1 MQKDRGEIEM
11 VSSAAKET
19 TGLTLSLCKAFDILS
34 CFTPE
39 TPALRVTDITKRV
52 DMTQSN
58 VSRLVATM
66 TAYGYLE
73 KDEDS
78 GYYQLGKQIITLS
91 SIALNHSE
99 LRKQALPELF
109 LLEQQFG
116 VGANLAVLYDDSM
129 YYLAHV
135 DSRTSPRMY
144 TMVGYS
150 NPLHCTA
157 IGKVLLAAMTNDEIM
172 DIIGRKGM
180 KAYTYNTITSPEVL
194 MEQIDRCRRLGYS
207 TEYGEHALGSACV
220 AAPIRDR
227 TGRGQRL
234 QNTDRRG

>member
-1 MQKDRGEIEM
+1 M

-91 SIALNHSE
+91 
-99 LRKQALPELF
+99 
-109 LLEQQFG
+109 
-116 VGANLAVLYDDSM
+116 
-129 YYLAHV
+129 
-135 DSRTSPRMY
+135 
-144 TMVGYS
+144 
-150 NPLHCTA
+150 
-157 IGKVLLAAMTNDEIM
+157 
-172 DIIGRKGM
+172 
-180 KAYTYNTITSPEVL
+180 
-194 MEQIDRCRRLGYS
+194 
-207 TEYGEHALGSACV
+207 
-220 AAPIRDR
+220 
-227 TGRGQRL
+227 
-234 QNTDRRG
+234 

>member
-99 LRKQALPELF
+99 LRKQAPDLTENVHNGRIFKSAALHGDR
-109 LLEQQFG
+109 Q
-116 VGANLAVLYDDSM
+116 GAPCCDD
-129 YYLAHV
+129 
-135 DSRTSPRMY
+135 
-144 TMVGYS
+144 
-150 NPLHCTA
+150 
-157 IGKVLLAAMTNDEIM
+157 
-172 DIIGRKGM
+172 
-180 KAYTYNTITSPEVL
+180 
-194 MEQIDRCRRLGYS
+194 Q
-207 TEYGEHALGSACV
+207 
-220 AAPIRDR
+220 
-227 TGRGQRL
+227 
-234 QNTDRRG
+234 